1 MASSM
6 HTQVFEHLSILDEA
20 LLQPDKFI
28 GLKLAVGSEIP
39 GFGHDTRVS
48 ELTDDN
54 RDLFPTTRPV
64 ARPDLKPRTGDVSRC
79 LESSILGSSRSPIG
93 CE

>member
-1 MASSM
+1 M

-28 GLKLAVGSEIP
+28 GLKLAVHSAIP

-48 ELTDDN
+48 EATDEN
-54 RDLFPTTRPV
+54 RVSSLSVNHDVPFPGRAV
-64 ARPDLKPRTGDVSRC
+64 
-79 LESSILGSSRSPIG
+79 
-93 CE
+93 

>member
-20 LLQPDKFI
+20 LLQPHKFI
-28 GLKLAVGSEIP
+28 GLEMAIRSEIP
-39 GFGHDTRVS
+39 RFGHDTRVS
-48 ELTDDN
+48 ELTDEN

-64 ARPDLKPRTGDVSRC
+64 SRPH
-79 LESSILGSSRSPIG
+79 GS
-93 CE
+93 